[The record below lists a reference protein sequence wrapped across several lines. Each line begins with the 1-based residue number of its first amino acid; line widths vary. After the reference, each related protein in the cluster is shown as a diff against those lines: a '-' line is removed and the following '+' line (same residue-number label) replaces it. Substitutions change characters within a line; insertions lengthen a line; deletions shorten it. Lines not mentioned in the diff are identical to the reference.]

1 MATALQL
8 GLAVTGGVI
17 LIGVVAYNTWNAR
30 RNAPRRARP
39 DRAER
44 GVSPRANAAPPS
56 PVREPVLGTAA
67 GAPDNDARIEPVLGG
82 QRPVVGQIGPF
93 SATLVPPDRR
103 TPLDALI
110 DVIVPIAFDG
120 KPVSGEALIAALP
133 ATRRVGSKPFAVEG
147 QNNATG
153 HWEFPMPGQRYR
165 AAKTGVQL
173 ANRTGP
179 LNEIGYSEFV
189 VTTQA
194 YADAVGGAP
203 EFPEMLDQVARAREL
218 DQFASSHDAQLNF
231 TLRARGAVW
240 SPGYVQQQAGRFGFV
255 PGAIPG
261 RLVLP
266 ALEAGLPPL
275 LDLSFDA
282 QAALAAADG
291 DQAHVAIRSVTLG
304 LDVPQVPRENQPYT
318 RLTETALAL
327 AQSMNGVIT
336 DDVGQPLES
345 RMIES
350 IGADLERLYDTL
362 EAHDL
367 AAGSPQARR
376 LFS

>member
-1 MATALQL
+1 MASTLQL
-8 GLAVTGGVI
+8 GLAVAGGVI
-17 LIGVVAYNTWNAR
+17 LIGVVAYNAWSAR
-30 RNAPRRARP
+30 RNEPRRARP
-39 DRAER
+39 QR
-44 GVSPRANAAPPS
+44 GTPQASAATPQAPDPISTAAPS
-56 PVREPVLGTAA
+56 A
-67 GAPDNDARIEPVLGG
+67 GDGRIEPVLGA
-82 QRPVVGQIGPF
+82 RPVVGQIGPF
-93 SATLVPPDRR
+93 STAVAPPDRR
-103 TPLDALI
+103 AQLDALI

-147 QNNATG
+147 RNEATG
-153 HWEFPMPGQRYR
+153 AWEFPVPGQRYR
-165 AAKTGVQL
+165 AVQTGVQL
-173 ANRTGP
+173 SNRTGP

-189 VTTQA
+189 VKTQT

-240 SPGYVQQQAGRFGFV
+240 SPGFVQQQAARLGFV
-255 PGAIPG
+255 PGVIPG

-266 ALEAGLPPL
+266 APEAGLPPL
-275 LDLSFDA
+275 LDLSFDP

-291 DQAHVAIRSVTLG
+291 DQAHAAIRSVTLG
-304 LDVPQVPRENQPYT
+304 LDVPQVPRENRPYA
-318 RLTETALAL
+318 RLTDAALAL

-336 DDVGQPLES
+336 DDVGQPLEP

-350 IGADLERLYDTL
+350 IGADLDRLYDTL
-362 EAHDL
+362 ETHDL

-376 LFS
+376 VFS

>member
-1 MATALQL
+1 MASTLQL
-8 GLAVTGGVI
+8 GLAVAGGVL

-30 RNAPRRARP
+30 RNEPRRVRP
-39 DRAER
+39 QR
-44 GVSPRANAAPPS
+44 GAAKADTAAPHAQ
-56 PVREPVLGTAA
+56 EPALGAA
-67 GAPDNDARIEPVLGG
+67 VDIRDERIDPVLGG
-82 QRPVVGQIGPF
+82 PRPVPGQLGPF
-93 SATLVPPDRR
+93 SATLASPERYAR
-103 TPLDALI
+103 LDALI

-120 KPVSGEALIAALP
+120 KLASGEALIAALP

-147 QNNATG
+147 QNDATG
-153 HWEFPMPGQRYR
+153 HWEFPVPGQRYR
-165 AAKTGVQL
+165 AAQTGVQL

-189 VTTQA
+189 VKTQA

-240 SPGYVQQQAGRFGFV
+240 GPGFVQQQAARFGFV
-255 PGAIPG
+255 PGVIPG

-266 ALEAGLPPL
+266 APEAGLPPL
-275 LDLSFDA
+275 LDLSFDP

-291 DQAHVAIRSVTLG
+291 DQAHAAIRDVTLG
-304 LDVPQVPRENQPYT
+304 LDVPQVPRVSQPYA
-318 RLTETALAL
+318 RLTEVALAL

-336 DDVGQPLES
+336 DDVGQPLEQ

-350 IGADLERLYDTL
+350 IGADLNRLYDTL

-367 AAGSPQARR
+367 APGSPQARR

>member
-1 MATALQL
+1 MASTLQL
-8 GLAVTGGVI
+8 GLAVAGGVI

-30 RNAPRRARP
+30 RNEPRQARP
-39 DRAER
+39 EPATPQTGAAAVPQSLEPALD
-44 GVSPRANAAPPS
+44 AAPD
-56 PVREPVLGTAA
+56 ADH
-67 GAPDNDARIEPVLGG
+67 APRIEPVLGI
-82 QRPVVGQIGPF
+82 RPVVGQLGT
-93 SATLVPPDRR
+93 SSTTVAPPDRR
-103 TPLDALI
+103 ARLDALI

-120 KPVSGEALIAALP
+120 KLVSGEALIAALP

-147 QNNATG
+147 KNNVSG
-153 HWEFPMPGQRYR
+153 EWEFPVPGQRYR
-165 AAKTGVQL
+165 AAQAGVQL

-189 VTTQA
+189 VKTQT
-194 YADAVGGAP
+194 YADAIGGAP

-240 SPGYVQQQAGRFGFV
+240 SPGFVQQQAARFGFV
-255 PGAIPG
+255 PGVIPG

-266 ALEAGLPPL
+266 SPDAGLPPL
-275 LDLSFDA
+275 LDLSFDP
-282 QAALAAADG
+282 QAALAAVDG
-291 DQAHVAIRSVTLG
+291 DQAHAVIREVTLG
-304 LDVPQVPRENQPYT
+304 LDVPQVSRESQPYA

-327 AQSMNGVIT
+327 AQSMNGAIT
-336 DDVGQPLES
+336 DDVGQPLEP

-350 IGADLERLYDTL
+350 IGTDLDRLYDTL

-367 AAGSPQARR
+367 AAGSSQARR